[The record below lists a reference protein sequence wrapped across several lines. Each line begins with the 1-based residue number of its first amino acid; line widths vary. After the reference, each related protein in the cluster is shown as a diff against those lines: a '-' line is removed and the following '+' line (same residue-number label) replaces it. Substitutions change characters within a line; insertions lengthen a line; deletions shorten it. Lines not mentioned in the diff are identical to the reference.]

1 MASEGKRVL
10 IVCELDGYANG
21 WRPVEMHRFLRE
33 RGHKVE
39 LANVYYLG
47 RASTERGSRLTKLP
61 GPRPRQLAHYAVEV
75 ASLLLTRRWAF
86 GRRHLSYPLLRALL
100 RLRRDHLE
108 STLPLDGFDLVV
120 CTHPHDAE
128 LLLAHGIARTLYD
141 CPNPYADEMY
151 FEGKLTE
158 RQRTKF
164 RRRESELFENV
175 DHLSFSWESYARYA
189 VEHYGISGDNLLQ
202 LNWGCVPAERRAQ
215 FATPP
220 RIAYLGSLSGVF
232 IDLPLLG
239 RLASLYPHIDVY
251 GGPPP
256 DPALRLN
263 YKGWAPPEV
272 LEGYQL
278 GLITCTKDELRREG
292 FSAKHLQYI
301 AYGLPVL
308 VPAWRR
314 HLELLRGSVP
324 YEEETFTAVVH
335 ALGERDAWQRRS
347 DEAYEQAQRLTWE
360 RTLQPL
366 DAALRG
372 GSEREAEGVAEAE
385 RENGQPQ

>member
-1 MASEGKRVL
+1 MASGGKRVL

-21 WRPVEMHRFLRE
+21 WRPVEMDRFLRE
-33 RGHKVE
+33 SGHEVE
-39 LANVYYLG
+39 VENVYYLS
-47 RASTERGSRLTKLP
+47 RASKTRGSRRAKLP
-61 GPRPRQLAHYAVEV
+61 GLSPRQLALYAVEA
-75 ASLLLTRRWAF
+75 ASLLLTRRWGF
-86 GRRHLSYPLLRALL
+86 GRRRLSYHLLCAEL
-100 RLRRDHLE
+100 RLRRGHLG
-108 STLPLDGFDLVV
+108 SYLPLEEFDLVV
-120 CTHPHDAE
+120 CAHPHDSE
-128 LLLAHGIARTLYD
+128 LLLNERIARTFYD

-158 RQRTKF
+158 RQRSKF
-164 RRRESELFENV
+164 RRRESKVLESV

-189 VEHYGISGDNLLQ
+189 VKHYGISGDNLLQ

-215 FATPP
+215 FARPP
-220 RIAYLGSLSGVF
+220 RIAYLGSLSGRF

-239 RLASLYPHIDVY
+239 RVAALYPHIDVY

-256 DPALRLN
+256 DPALGLN
-263 YKGWAPPEV
+263 YRGWAPPEV
-272 LEGYQL
+272 LEEYQL
-278 GLITCTKDELRREG
+278 GLITCTKDELRKDG

-324 YEEETFTAVVH
+324 YEEETFTAVIE
-335 ALGERDAWQRRS
+335 AMGEPAEWQRSS
-347 DEAYEQAQRLTWE
+347 DEAYEQAMQLTWE

-366 DAALRG
+366 DDVLRE
-372 GSEREAEGVAEAE
+372 GSDREA
-385 RENGQPQ
+385 Q